1 MVLWRLFYPG
11 HFCGKGLG
19 YIGNTP
25 ALGAGSFQL
34 RSALAWEKYR
44 GLRRVPVTSL
54 SCRFSHRWVLQLPI
68 FSPLFR
74 ICHLLTILGNDRLSK
89 IHLNKQVVARTEAG
103 HPWSKQSRLKD
114 KDYLK
119 WEFQLAA
126 KPAAMFLLGRS
137 TACLQ
142 LSLSILRDDKGGKIL
157 SFHCSHISLHLL
169 NLSNGE
175 WCQIL
180 FPQLFIC
187 SQSNYLGYFFP
198 TKKVK
203 IFLKLSY
210 LILQKTK
217 WIQCHFPGAL
227 TVSFCRNICFLLL
240 LGKHCIWIVKF
251 HLCKK
256 GCISSV

>member
-1 MVLWRLFYPG
+1 MWRLFYSG

-34 RSALAWEKYR
+34 RSALAWEKYSWAE
-44 GLRRVPVTSL
+44 GWEGSL
-54 SCRFSHRWVLQLPI
+54 WWPWAAGSLTDGSCSCQYFLHYLEYATYLLFWEMIGCPKFTWTNKLLPEQKLAI
-68 FSPLFR
+68 P
-74 ICHLLTILGNDRLSK
+74 DLSNQGWRTK
-89 IHLNKQVVARTEAG
+89 ITWR
-103 HPWSKQSRLKD
+103 
-114 KDYLK
+114 
-119 WEFQLAA
+119 EFQLAA

-157 SFHCSHISLHLL
+157 SYHYSHISLHLL

-180 FPQLFIC
+180 FPQLFVS

-198 TKKVK
+198 
-203 IFLKLSY
+203 Y
-210 LILQKTK
+210 
-217 WIQCHFPGAL
+217 
-227 TVSFCRNICFLLL
+227 
-240 LGKHCIWIVKF
+240 
-251 HLCKK
+251 
-256 GCISSV
+256 